1 MRAHLEEEPLERQ
14 EIYRLLAEA
23 KEALRSTHE
32 DGANVN
38 TVVTV
43 DAQTQYLKIAR
54 RILKIDKDNNLIFP
68 DDINQVISSIRQSK
82 TKATLRKYARAIRHA
97 SIQRLNILLNNADKA
112 QREGNWQEVENI
124 ISKKEFSALT
134 ELSKLMPA
142 EYTKNW
148 QELQEII
155 STNYLS
161 DFKESSELMAR
172 DYVKNWTAAEKR
184 KSKKTSLS
192 KLPIYWRELMVQ
204 ESTGQFKIPMMVAL
218 MTGARPVEFEKGIQL
233 KLVQGSLYVKI
244 QGAKVKENVGQEYR
258 IFKLA
263 DHDITGELI
272 KIMQS
277 EISTKLFV
285 HINKGNS
292 LTTHMRKVGEKLW
305 PRRKESITCYTAR
318 HSMAAHCKEAIFKGA
333 DPDLVSQVLG
343 HIVDKTAS
351 YYGNRFQSGGASVV
365 PSDVQVPKPI
375 KHISAQRNANRTLPS
390 QKNKVKNTFKP

>member
-1 MRAHLEEEPLERQ
+1 MRAHLEEVSLDRE
-14 EIYRLLAEA
+14 EIYKLLEDA
-23 KEALRSTHE
+23 KNALHPK
-32 DGANVN
+32 
-38 TVVTV
+38 V
-43 DAQTQYLKIAR
+43 DENKKNKDPVKELKTIRAASIDSKVSPKAHLQYTDVAKRFFGVDQKTKLF
-54 RILKIDKDNNLIFP
+54 ILP
-68 DDINQVISSIRQSK
+68 DDSQLIINQIKAAKTIS
-82 TKATLRKYARAIRHA
+82 TLRKYARSIRHI
-97 SIQRLNILLNNADKA
+97 SMRELQILKKQADEA
-112 QREGNWQEVENI
+112 QRVGKWDVVESIVSSKNFGALLKLSQMLPFHYQENWMA
-124 ISKKEFSALT
+124 SK
-134 ELSKLMPA
+134 
-142 EYTKNW
+142 
-148 QELQEII
+148 
-155 STNYLS
+155 
-161 DFKESSELMAR
+161 
-172 DYVKNWTAAEKR
+172 KR

-204 ESTGQFKIPMMVAL
+204 ESTGKFKIPMMVAL
-218 MTGARPVEFEKGIQL
+218 MTGARPDEFEKGIQL

-244 QGAKVKENVGQEYR
+244 QGAKVKEDAGQEYR

-263 DHDITGELI
+263 DHDITDEL
-272 KIMQS
+272 
-277 EISTKLFV
+277 TKLFV
-285 HINKGNS
+285 HVNKGNS